1 MDMTF
6 WQWLGLIGGTLFV
19 LFVGISILFEYFKDQ
34 DFRNRKFR
42 EELVAAIEHSQPKW
56 QQIAEIAETSNI
68 PVAVAHQITREL
80 HKNILTGASQ
90 KLQAHRALIEGYI
103 ASHRRAEPFEGL
115 PNEIR
120 IHLERLNDALGEKEH
135 LLDPLT
141 SEIRELVTIY
151 KREYKLQKR
160 YTSWGFF
167 LGLVG
172 LLFAAYA
179 YFYPYVSGSPLS
191 VFGTEQL
198 RSK

>member
-1 MDMTF
+1 MDLSL
-6 WQWLGLIGGTLFV
+6 WQWLGLIGGTSFLLAV
-19 LFVGISILFEYFKDQ
+19 AISIIGEYFKEKDY
-34 DFRNRKFR
+34 RTRKFR
-42 EELVAAIEHSQPKW
+42 DELVAAIEHSQPKW
-56 QQIAEIAETSNI
+56 PQIVEIAETSSI
-68 PVAVAHQITREL
+68 SVAVAHQITREL
-80 HKNILTGASQ
+80 HKSILTGASQ
-90 KLQAHRALIEGYI
+90 KLQPHRALLEGYI

-120 IHLERLNDALGEKEH
+120 IHLERLNDALGDREH

-141 SEIRELVTIY
+141 SEIKELVTIH
-151 KREYKLQKR
+151 KREYKMQKR

-179 YFYPYVSGSPLS
+179 YFYPYVSGSP
-191 VFGTEQL
+191 VFGTEHM

>member
-6 WQWLGLIGGTLFV
+6 WQWVGLIAGIVVL
-19 LFVGISILFEYFKDQ
+19 LFVGFSILGEYFRDKDY
-34 DFRNRKFR
+34 RKRKFR

-56 QQIAEIAETSNI
+56 QQITEIAETSDI

-90 KLQAHRALIEGYI
+90 KLQPHRALIESYI

-120 IHLERLNDALGEKEH
+120 IHLERLNDALGDKEH

-151 KREYKLQKR
+151 KREYRLQKR

-179 YFYPYVSGSPLS
+179 YLYPYVGGNPSSLFSTQQQPN
-191 VFGTEQL
+191 
-198 RSK
+198 K